1 MSDSAKIKEL
11 LEVVRRHCHEL
22 RQPLLGIRGYAEMMA
37 AMPADAALAAEGAAQ
52 IAAQA
57 DRITRLVNDLADL
70 AGRMSGDPPS
80 QVVPGAAARST
91 EVSAPVEEAIKLF
104 RYRTGDGVKL
114 SAELPSNLPR
124 VRIAPDHLERIAI
137 NLLSNALDATGKS
150 GAVQVRA
157 RPGGGKV
164 ILEVG
169 DDGGGIPDAVRE
181 RLFAPGTTTKGATHG
196 LGLAICR
203 ELAREAG
210 GDLVLTT
217 VDDQGPPWPHSVKT
231 VFRLSLPASSD

>member
-1 MSDSAKIKEL
+1 MSDDAKLKEL

-22 RQPLLGIRGYAEMMA
+22 RQPLLGIRGYAEMMS
-37 AMPADAALAAEGAAQ
+37 AMPADVALASEGAAQ

-57 DRITRLVNDLADL
+57 DRITRLVNDLAIL
-70 AGRMSGDPPS
+70 VARLSGEPES
-80 QVVPGAAARST
+80 QMVPGAAPGST
-91 EVSAPVEEAIKLF
+91 DVSAPVEEAIKLF
-104 RYRTGDGVKL
+104 RYRTGDQVRL
-114 SAELPSNLPR
+114 SAELPGNLPR
-124 VRIAPDHLERIAI
+124 VRIAHDHLERIAI
-137 NLLSNALDATGKS
+137 NLLSNALDATAGS
-150 GAVQVRA
+150 GAVWVRA
-157 RPGGGKV
+157 RHNGGDV
-164 ILEVG
+164 ILEVA
-169 DDGGGIPDAVRE
+169 DDGGGISEAVRE